1 MHFPAHCNLFTP
13 DTSEKLVNFTKAQN
27 PYGPDIRNTE
37 MRLIKTRYGPDIRN
51 TEMRLLKTRDALLAW
66 EQSRLGPVRLLSAY
80 FAMILP
86 FPQPSL
92 SSNIVQNL
100 EIPDS
105 I

>member
-27 PYGPDIRNTE
+27 PYGPDI
-37 MRLIKTRYGPDIRN
+37 KN

>member
-27 PYGPDIRNTE
+27 P
-37 MRLIKTRYGPDIRN
+37 YGPDIRN